1 MKKVILS
8 MSIGLL
14 LLASCSKENAD
25 TQIEEQTAALV
36 GVYNFDGK
44 VMGTL
49 EINEPLSDSNGNTN
63 RGNGNSAHT
72 HGSFGPPNVISAFSG
87 TENNGGAHGSA
98 NVRIGPWDFILET
111 ECVMVEENEAVYGGT
126 ITEINGPQT
135 PPGFPEVGDG
145 LYFRVIDNGQGSN
158 ADPDQVTL
166 AFLVAFGG
174 SSACGIL
181 TPNNPVWDLFGNGDV
196 SEPGSIK
203 VNNF

>member
-1 MKKVILS
+1 MKKLIYLMAFALVVLY
-8 MSIGLL
+8 GC
-14 LLASCSKENAD
+14 AKEESNVL
-25 TQIEEQTAALV
+25 IEEQSADLV
-36 GVYNFDGK
+36 GVYDFDGK
-44 VMGTL
+44 FL
-49 EINEPLSDSNGNTN
+49 ETMEIDEPLPLSDSN

-72 HGSFGPPNVISAFSG
+72 HGSFGPPNAISAFSG

-98 NVRIGPWDFILET
+98 NVWLGPWDFILET
-111 ECVMVEENEAVYGGT
+111 ECVMVEENIAVYGGT
-126 ITEINGPQT
+126 ITEINGPIT

-181 TPNNPVWDLFGNGDV
+181 IPSHPVWANFGDGDV

-203 VNNF
+203 VNNY